1 MKKVPKW
8 LTGMSAEP
16 QSFAIDIYEFF
27 RGHGTRAALEESA
40 TKRLAHL
47 TVFSNRTSKEL
58 STVRQEREQLAAAVK
73 KLSNDLEHKD
83 RSLRDAYDRACQREA
98 NHKGEICNYEA
109 VNNTNWLRLTQAERR
124 ADTAERRVKELEAK
138 LEAVRLVIR

>member
-73 KLSNDLEHKD
+73 NLSNDLEHKD
-83 RSLRDAYDRACQREA
+83 RSLRDAYDRACQRE
-98 NHKGEICNYEA
+98 GNYEA

-124 ADTAERRVKELEAK
+124 ADTAEARVKELEAK

>member
-16 QSFAIDIYEFF
+16 QSFAIDIHEFF

-98 NHKGEICNYEA
+98 
-109 VNNTNWLRLTQAERR
+109 VNNTNLLRLTQAERR

>member
-98 NHKGEICNYEA
+98 
-109 VNNTNWLRLTQAERR
+109 VNNTNLLRLTQAERR